1 MSQTLIHTRI
11 SVLILFYSLCGA
23 AGLIQKAVGG
33 SSRQAGIWRL
43 CRSACDDGFRI
54 DWHDWL
60 EWLCA
65 LIMEAPL
72 VVFIERVEGGS
83 AVNGE

>member
-11 SVLILFYSLCGA
+11 PVLILFYSLCGA

-33 SSRQAGIWRL
+33 STMAGIWRL

-54 DWHDWL
+54 DWR

-65 LIMEAPL
+65 LIMEALL
-72 VVFIERVEGGS
+72 VVFIETVEGSG